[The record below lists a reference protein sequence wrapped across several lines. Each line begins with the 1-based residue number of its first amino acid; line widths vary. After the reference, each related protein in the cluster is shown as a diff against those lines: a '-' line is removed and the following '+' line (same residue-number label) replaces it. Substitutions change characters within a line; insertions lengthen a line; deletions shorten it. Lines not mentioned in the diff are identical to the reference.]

1 MQETQELAVWP
12 SLTAAAPHPTLS
24 TAAAIHPNTN
34 LGAQTQTQTETHKP
48 KHTDTN
54 LETQAQ
60 TKTLKLKNG
69 WIYWS
74 TLTYTSKNVGKN
86 HQSTS

>member
-24 TAAAIHPNTN
+24 TTAAIHPNTN
-34 LGAQTQTQTETHKP
+34 LGAQTPTQTETHKP

-69 WIYWS
+69 
-74 TLTYTSKNVGKN
+74 
-86 HQSTS
+86 

>member
-34 LGAQTQTQTETHKP
+34 LGAQTPTQTETHKP

-60 TKTLKLKNG
+60 TNCWYPHLPEA
-69 WIYWS
+69 S
-74 TLTYTSKNVGKN
+74 YTSVYLVS
-86 HQSTS
+86 HFIRSTIV